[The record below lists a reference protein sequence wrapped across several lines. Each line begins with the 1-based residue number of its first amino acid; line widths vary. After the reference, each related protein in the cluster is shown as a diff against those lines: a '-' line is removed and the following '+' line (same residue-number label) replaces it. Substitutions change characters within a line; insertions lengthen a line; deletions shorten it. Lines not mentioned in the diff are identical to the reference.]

1 MSLSKAATFRYRD
14 QISGNAF
21 QPGFYRPPA
30 EQSSPAP
37 LFQLLKGRTSS
48 RQTSSSEVITEETVQ
63 DVLIGANLLLLYG
76 QNDCFQNNN
85 NNYFY
90 F

>member
-48 RQTSSSEVITEETVQ
+48 RQTSSSEVITEETVHRLSQ
-63 DVLIGANLLLLYG
+63 ASSMAYEGDSES
-76 QNDCFQNNN
+76 
-85 NNYFY
+85 
-90 F
+90 